1 MLEMYCLVQMLCIE
15 GIIMVQTGS
24 IGIDVKMK
32 RLSVVLRQEENMM
45 LMQMMRGKR
54 VLKDLLRIVRMLL
67 KLVIFM
73 MMMKNLVHVVVI

>member
-1 MLEMYCLVQMLCIE
+1 
-15 GIIMVQTGS
+15 MVQTGS
-24 IGIDVKMK
+24 IEIDMNMK

-54 VLKDLLRIVRMLL
+54 VLKDRPRIVRMLP

-73 MMMKNLVHVVVI
+73 MMMPILAHIVVIKALRGQL